1 MEYIGKTSLYQYLK
15 SKPKKRI
22 SEQETKKIF
31 RRIIMGIQYLH
42 IKKIAHRDI
51 KLDNIMVNENYDVKI
66 IDFGFSLFTQPGKK
80 LNLHCGTPSY
90 MAPEL
95 VAKKDYL
102 GQPVD
107 IWALGVLLYKMLTGY
122 YPFNGKKLANNHMT
136 NPVKGKTDKELFH
149 AIRRGKFRMPEHIT
163 NSAQKIIKWMLE
175 HEPEKRPN
183 AQQVIS

>member
-1 MEYIGKTSLYQYLK
+1 MDNPNVIKLYTTIDTGKQVVLVMEYIGKTSLYQYLK

-31 RRIIMGIQYLH
+31 RRIISGIQYLH
-42 IKKIAHRDI
+42 QKKIAHRDI

-66 IDFGFSLFTQPGKK
+66 IDFGFSLFTTKNKK

-102 GQPVD
+102 GSPVD

-122 YPFNGKKLANNHMT
+122 YPFNGKIN
-136 NPVKGKTDKELFH
+136 F
-149 AIRRGKFRMPEHIT
+149 
-163 NSAQKIIKWMLE
+163 
-175 HEPEKRPN
+175 
-183 AQQVIS
+183 

>member
-1 MEYIGKTSLYQYLK
+1 MQREIKILKKIDHPNIIKLYTTIDTGKQVVLVMEYIGKTSLYQYLK

-42 IKKIAHRDI
+42 SKKIAHRDI

-66 IDFGFSLFTQPGKK
+66 IDFGFSLFTTNNKK

-107 IWALGVLLYKMLTGY
+107 VWALGVLLYKMLTGY
-122 YPFNGKKLANNHMT
+122 YPFNGIQLT
-136 NPVKGKTDKELFH
+136 RLFN
-149 AIRRGKFRMPEHIT
+149 INRLQR
-163 NSAQKIIKWMLE
+163 
-175 HEPEKRPN
+175 
-183 AQQVIS
+183 